1 MKSFFVRFFVIQ
13 SICLMLFGA
22 GAHSLRAD
30 VLSPNGLQIEP
41 ATLPDGMAG
50 EDYYLPGLFKNPTIT
65 VTGGTG
71 AISLTVT
78 SGVLPPSLRVD
89 RVYWD
94 ETHFVIGYEPSTP
107 GVFTFTLTAQDQ
119 TGQTASRE
127 YSVRI
132 FPAQNLKADD
142 VVSSGDHTCTVTY
155 YYLGNVWGRKW
166 CWGLNSYGQLGN
178 NLTENNP
185 FPVRGEATGYLGH
198 DGTSATGYEHTCTGH
213 IHFGSG
219 WTDYCV
225 GRNQFGQLLA
235 PYHWGGMM
243 MVARLNQTC
252 GIYDDGLECWG
263 WNAYGQLGNGTYT
276 NTNEYSIT
284 QVVGLTSGVQ
294 QVALGDFHACALV
307 NGAVKCWGRNNHGQ
321 LGIGLSGDT
330 SNVPLPVIGLPDGIA
345 QIAAGTEH
353 SCAITAQGE
362 AWCWGN
368 NDHGQLGDGATTDH
382 AAPAPVMGLGGRALS
397 MAAGKEHTCALLEDG
412 KVKCWGGGERGQLGN
427 GAWADSLAPVLVQLP
442 AGFRVA
448 QIASGGS
455 HMCARSLGGNV
466 SCWGWNYAGQLGNGT
481 FDDAN
486 TPIPAYGMATN
497 VDLPRRLYLPLAFHS
512 RP

>member
-1 MKSFFVRFFVIQ
+1 MKIVLSRFFVVL
-13 SICLMLFGA
+13 SVCFMLFGA
-22 GAHSLRAD
+22 GAHSLYAD

-50 EDYYLPGLFKNPTIT
+50 ELYYLPGLFKNPTIT

-78 SGVLPPSLRVD
+78 SGFLPPSLRVD
-89 RVYWD
+89 NVYGD

-119 TGQTASRE
+119 NGQTASRE

-132 FPAQNLKADD
+132 SPAANLKADD

-155 YYLGNVWGRKW
+155 YYVSNFSGRKW

-185 FPVRGEATGYLGH
+185 FPVRGEATGYLSH

-213 IHFGSG
+213 YHHGGGAWS
-219 WTDYCV
+219 DYCV

-252 GIYDDGLECWG
+252 GIYIDGLECWG

-294 QVALGDFHACALV
+294 HVALGDFHACALV
-307 NGAVKCWGRNNHGQ
+307 SGAVKCWGRNNHGQ

-330 SNVPLPVIGLPDGIA
+330 SNVPLSVIGLPDGIT
-345 QIAAGTEH
+345 QLAAGTEH
-353 SCAITAQGE
+353 SCAITTSGE

-368 NDHGQLGDGATTDH
+368 NNHGQLGDGTTID
-382 AAPAPVMGLGGRALS
+382 RALPVRVLGLDGRMVS
-397 MAAGKEHTCALLEDG
+397 VVAGAEHTCAWLDTG

-427 GAWADSLAPVLVQLP
+427 GAWADSLSPVTVSLP
-442 AGFRVA
+442 NSFHVA
-448 QIASGGS
+448 QITSGGS
-455 HMCARSLGGNV
+455 HMCARSTAGNV

-481 FDDAN
+481 FENAN
-486 TPIPAYGMATN
+486 APMPVVGMGNNQDFIYN
-497 VDLPRRLYLPLAFHS
+497 VYLPNLA
-512 RP
+512 R

>member
-1 MKSFFVRFFVIQ
+1 
-13 SICLMLFGA
+13 
-22 GAHSLRAD
+22 
-30 VLSPNGLQIEP
+30 
-41 ATLPDGMAG
+41 
-50 EDYYLPGLFKNPTIT
+50 
-65 VTGGTG
+65 
-71 AISLTVT
+71 
-78 SGVLPPSLRVD
+78 
-89 RVYWD
+89 
-94 ETHFVIGYEPSTP
+94 
-107 GVFTFTLTAQDQ
+107 
-119 TGQTASRE
+119 
-127 YSVRI
+127 
-132 FPAQNLKADD
+132 
-142 VVSSGDHTCTVTY
+142 
-155 YYLGNVWGRKW
+155 
-166 CWGLNSYGQLGN
+166 
-178 NLTENNP
+178 
-185 FPVRGEATGYLGH
+185 
-198 DGTSATGYEHTCTGH
+198 
-213 IHFGSG
+213 
-219 WTDYCV
+219 
-225 GRNQFGQLLA
+225 
-235 PYHWGGMM
+235 MM

-486 TPIPAYGMATN
+486 TPIPVYGMATN
-497 VDLPRRLYLPLAFHS
+497 IDLPRRLYLPLAFHS